1 MDPPAQSH
9 CYSPFA
15 FSPSST
21 FPDDRER
28 RDQLDRVIDAR
39 AIDIAVD
46 LASSQTIEELA
57 IVRVISRV

>member
-1 MDPPAQSH
+1 M
-9 CYSPFA
+9 
-15 FSPSST
+15 
-21 FPDDRER
+21 R